1 MIAGRKRHRH
11 ERMSGTFACARSRSG
26 LVALSGQSGCPIT
39 ALRPADKI
47 SSFPVLKIVSTVRGS
62 PETNVC
68 NATKLLVGSQL
79 RVIHDRCIRY
89 PFRLMSVVTP
99 IMRCSAQR
107 SDGWVMGHRG
117 GTAGKVVRGVVRR
130 WQYAGGRPSLSR
142 RRNGGVVLTRR
153 YRRVD
158 DTASRLIR
166 SSFIMIYL
174 PNKR

>member
-79 RVIHDRCIRY
+79 RVTSVALCNRRLPPNFRY
-89 PFRLMSVVTP
+89 APLSTEVVGA
-99 IMRCSAQR
+99 AQY
-107 SDGWVMGHRG
+107 
-117 GTAGKVVRGVVRR
+117 VVEG
-130 WQYAGGRPSLSR
+130 QQ
-142 RRNGGVVLTRR
+142 RN
-153 YRRVD
+153 
-158 DTASRLIR
+158 
-166 SSFIMIYL
+166 
-174 PNKR
+174 